1 MHGKNHPHGID
12 ITAPGGI
19 TALMDFHR
27 LTFGDAVME
36 ADAGTADA
44 GAAAGAADAGAAAGT
59 DATGGAAA
67 DAGAA
72 AGAADAGQ
80 GAENVD
86 QLPAWAQKI
95 IRDTRKEA
103 GDNRAKAT
111 TAETNAEA
119 RVNAMLEAAG
129 IKTKDEPLDA
139 AKLTEQLSAKDQ
151 AIRNLTVERALD
163 KAARRAG
170 ADEDLLTAVL
180 AHKGSLGKLDPTADD
195 FATQLDALVK
205 AEVAGNPK
213 LKAARAAGASGI
225 ELSGGTGEQGQ
236 ITAAQL
242 AHMTAEQIVEA
253 DRKGLLRDYKAS

>member
-36 ADAGTADA
+36 AEAGAGDA
-44 GAAAGAADAGAAAGT
+44 GAAARAADAGAAAGP

-72 AGAADAGQ
+72 AGAADAGAA
-80 GAENVD
+80 AENVD

-103 GDNRAKAT
+103 GDNRTAKTA
-111 TAETNAEA
+111 AETQAQSILA
-119 RVNAMLEAAG
+119 AVAKAAG
-129 IKTKDEPLDA
+129 IKVEGEQPDP
-139 AKLTEQLSAKDQ
+139 AKLTADLTTAQQAQADTARQL
-151 AIRNLTVERALD
+151 AIY
-163 KAARRAG
+163 KAASTAG
-170 ADEDLLTAVL
+170 ADPAKLLDSNSFMTSVQ
-180 AHKGSLGKLDPTADD
+180 GLDPTDGEA
-195 FATQLDALVK
+195 
-205 AEVAGNPK
+205 VAAAITSAVTANTS

-225 ELSGGTGEQGQ
+225 EQTGGTGEQGQ
-236 ITAAQL
+236 ITEQQLKTMTPNQIVAAQ
-242 AHMTAEQIVEA
+242 E
-253 DRKGLLRDYKAS
+253 KGLLRNLLG